1 MDINETLIENI
12 RSYIEKNLDN
22 ARYEHSLRVAKTALA
37 LCKKYGVDEEATYLA
52 AISHDMCK
60 TMDHD
65 TLLLLAKEDG
75 KEISELEKTKP
86 SLLHG
91 RAAAVKLSKDFGVQ
105 DKNILEAVS
114 VHTFG
119 KSGMGDIAKIV
130 YVADKIEPGR
140 SYITLSYM
148 ESLANL
154 SLNNLVKTV
163 LSNTI
168 LYLQKKGL
176 EVAPDALDLLSYLE
190 KNNVDE
196 E

>member
-1 MDINETLIENI
+1 
-12 RSYIEKNLDN
+12 
-22 ARYEHSLRVAKTALA
+22 
-37 LCKKYGVDEEATYLA
+37 
-52 AISHDMCK
+52 
-60 TMDHD
+60 
-65 TLLLLAKEDG
+65 
-75 KEISELEKTKP
+75 
-86 SLLHG
+86 
-91 RAAAVKLSKDFGVQ
+91 
-105 DKNILEAVS
+105 AVS